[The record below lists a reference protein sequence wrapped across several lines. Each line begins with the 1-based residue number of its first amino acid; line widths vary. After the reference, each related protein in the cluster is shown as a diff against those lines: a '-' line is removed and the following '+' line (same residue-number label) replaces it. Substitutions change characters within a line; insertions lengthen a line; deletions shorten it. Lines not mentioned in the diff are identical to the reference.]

1 MKNTKPMECLRC
13 GRCCLVDF
21 TAYATEEDIRRWE
34 TEGRDDILD
43 ILEREQT
50 LWEGDRLM
58 SRESG
63 TALTGCRFFA
73 FDGERYFCAIHGTS
87 PAVCRL
93 FEPGSSEIC
102 PRHSR
107 PEKGNPH

>member
-43 ILEREQT
+43 ILKREQT

-63 TALTGCRFFA
+63 TALAGCRFFA
-73 FDGERYFCAIHGTS
+73 FDGERYFCTIHETS

-102 PRHSR
+102 LRHSGQKR
-107 PEKGNPH
+107 IE